1 MAEYDIVYKSP
12 VGLKKDDYIMMN
24 DHPCKIVG
32 ISCTPF
38 LERKGYRKI
47 HFVGID
53 IETGQKYEVLH
64 RSNESVSVP
73 LITD

>member
-1 MAEYDIVYKSP
+1 MQEYKRVVDLRKED
-12 VGLKKDDYIMMN
+12 LIMIQ
-24 DHPCKIVG
+24 DHPCKIVNL
-32 ISCTPF
+32 SCTPF

-64 RSNESVSVP
+64 RSNDPDVAVP
-73 LITD
+73 II